1 MQCKTSFD
9 EPRSERW
16 GDSLRIF
23 KRHDNFG
30 IQFLWKGK
38 LDQTQCLW
46 LRTKFGQHFLIFL
59 GLCFFM
65 GRGYLPEVLRQIRSY
80 LTEVLRHLRS
90 YFPQVVL
97 QIRSYFSP
105 LHSSMVLCSPI
116 LSFIILYCIVQS
128 LRIILLYYCIVL
140 FGSVQLCNVL
150 DGFCQTTSLRP
161 KTRSDFTFTLDNN
174 NKNNHNHNKPQLNF
188 LKRNST
194 RG

>member
-80 LTEVLRHLRS
+80 LTEVLQQITCL
-90 YFPQVVL
+90 PEVL
-97 QIRSYFSP
+97 QQIRSYLPEPFLSCAVLNGP
-105 LHSSMVLCSPI
+105 TMQSYLVLHYTVWYFTVL
-116 LSFIILYCIVQS
+116 
-128 LRIILLYYCIVL
+128 
-140 FGSVQLCNVL
+140 
-150 DGFCQTTSLRP
+150 
-161 KTRSDFTFTLDNN
+161 
-174 NKNNHNHNKPQLNF
+174 
-188 LKRNST
+188 
-194 RG
+194 